1 MPHDVAFDLY
11 DERWRECWLAATSTT
26 RLRKKQVDVD
36 IQERVHRLIQEH
48 GPNTD
53 KPLTL
58 RVYGTMIKGFCVLNN
73 ERARALYCDSERVVL
88 MFARQPFTE
97 DKIRLP
103 AAKRQR
109 MEAALTLDL
118 DLAKVE
124 ACETFNWTQAP
135 LEEGALLQLGG
146 AAAQDVLPCIE
157 LAEAM
162 PQLLDPN
169 ASDMALPQ
177 KAEMDWLPRFEL
189 GPLEAQVEGQVPNLE
204 KPVDPLMQLMGAP
217 HPMEF
222 GEVHG
227 VHGVHGHGEA
237 GHAGNPG
244 NEAARPL
251 KRCRTERATAAL
263 LRPGLVYG
271 FDSDPMMSSQ
281 RVAEWQLKDD
291 ESLCRPRLGAVDQ
304 VEVMENSLDCFLEAD
319 HFGFWLRQV
328 ADPDMALYHESG
340 PGKDQGEFPQ
350 VQSLL
355 GGVCDFPPSDART
368 QAKPDVQ
375 AVNAEYVPDTL
386 GSYAA
391 QHADM
396 DFAMCDDYIHNADR
410 TNVEVQDD
418 RTAEVGQI
426 ILDCLRRDG
435 HSIEF
440 EKLVPPGEAERTTA
454 AMTFT
459 ALLALASAGDLHVLQ
474 QDPFGTIVVAECCN

>member
-1 MPHDVAFDLY
+1 MTSAGGSVGWQRPPLPACVRS
-11 DERWRECWLAATSTT
+11 RWII
-26 RLRKKQVDVD
+26 D

-48 GPNTD
+48 GPNTE

-73 ERARALYCDSERVVL
+73 ERARALYFDSERLVL

-146 AAAQDVLPCIE
+146 AAAQDVLPSIE

-169 ASDMALPQ
+169 ASDMAAPH

-189 GPLEAQVEGQVPNLE
+189 GPLEPQRVEGEGQNLE
-204 KPVDPLMQLMGAP
+204 EKLADPLMQLLGAP
-217 HPMEF
+217 NAIELHDPQVCGQ
-222 GEVHG
+222 GEG
-227 VHGVHGHGEA
+227 NREA
-237 GHAGNPG
+237 VQS
-244 NEAARPL
+244 L
-251 KRCRTERATAAL
+251 KRRRAERAAAAL

-271 FDSDPMMSSQ
+271 FDSDPMIPSQ
-281 RVAEWQLKDD
+281 KVADWQLDD
-291 ESLCRPRLGAVDQ
+291 DRLCRARLGAVDQ
-304 VEVMENSLDCFLEAD
+304 VEMMEDSLQEAD

-328 ADPDMALYHESG
+328 ADPDAAMYHQ
-340 PGKDQGEFPQ
+340 PGVGRDQGEPPQ
-350 VQSLL
+350 VESLL
-355 GGVCDFPPSDART
+355 GGVCDLPFPDAHSHT
-368 QAKPDVQ
+368 QPGMQTWDADHMG
-375 AVNAEYVPDTL
+375 DTL
-386 GSYAA
+386 GSCAA

-396 DFAMCDDYIHNADR
+396 DTAMHDDPMPDANL
-410 TNVEVQDD
+410 EVQDD

-435 HSIEF
+435 HSTEF
-440 EKLVPPGEAERTTA
+440 EKLVPPGEADRTTA
-454 AMTFT
+454 ALTFT
-459 ALLALASAGDLHVLQ
+459 ALLALASAGDLYVQ
-474 QDPFGTIVVAECCN
+474 QMQPFSSIVVAECK